1 MTTERVSVG
10 NQILLWFGAAIS
22 IAEIITGT
30 LLAPLGLGQGLA
42 AIFLGHAIGA
52 IILFSAGIIGAES
65 GLSAAQSVRISFG
78 RWGSYG
84 FSLANILQLVGWTSI
99 MIASGAIALNGI
111 TLYSFQIDKQ
121 ALWSLLIGGLIIC
134 WVLLGLRKIGR
145 VNVVIVTA
153 LLIAC
158 VALGVIAFRGTA
170 MPLDMPPMAFG
181 AAVEMNVAMS
191 LSWLPLISDYTRSLA
206 KPRIG
211 TLASVMA
218 YISGSTLMFAIGLG
232 AALYAGT
239 SDVAAILLHAGL
251 GVVALGVVVFSTVT
265 TTFLDVWSAGVSA
278 ANLSPRISEKQVAI
292 VVAIIG
298 TALAIWVSLDQ
309 YEQFLYFIGSVF
321 APLFAILFVDYHVFG
336 RRSVTDGMVL
346 DRTNSVLWLLGF
358 IAYRLLINQSTPL
371 GITLP
376 VMLGISI
383 VAFVV
388 RRVRGLR

>member
-1 MTTERVSVG
+1 MSQERVSVG
-10 NQILLWFGAAIS
+10 NQVLLWFGAAIS

-30 LLAPLGLGQGLA
+30 LLAPLGIQQGLV

-52 IILFSAGIIGAES
+52 VILYAAGIIGAES
-65 GLSAAQSVRISFG
+65 GLSSARSVRISFG

-84 FSLANILQLVGWTSI
+84 FSFANVLQLVGWTSI

-111 TLYSFQIDKQ
+111 TVHSFQLDRP
-121 ALWSLLIGGLIIC
+121 ALWSLLIGALIIF

-158 VALGVIAFRGTA
+158 VALGIIAFRGTA
-170 MPLDMPPMAFG
+170 APIEMPPMAFG

-191 LSWLPLISDYTRSLA
+191 LSWLPLISDYTRSLS
-206 KPRIG
+206 KPRLG
-211 TLASVMA
+211 TLASVAA

-278 ANLSPRISEKQVAI
+278 ANLSPKLNEKHVAI
-292 VVAIIG
+292 VVAVIG

-321 APLFAILFVDYHVFG
+321 APLFAILFVDYHIYG
-336 RRSVTDGMVL
+336 RKSVKEGLTL
-346 DRTNSVLWLLGF
+346 DRTNAILWLIGF
-358 IAYRLLINQSTPL
+358 IAYRLLIDQSTPV

-376 VMLGISI
+376 VMIGIGAMS
-383 VAFVV
+383 FLV
-388 RRVRGLR
+388 RRFRRFV